1 MRQIGCIQLNESD
14 MNLMIDLFFFFD
26 LFGMITKQMIQLAE
40 RLNHDRTLKLNA

>member
-14 MNLMIDLFFFFD
+14 DRFVFFFD
-26 LFGMITKQMIQLAE
+26 LFGMITKQMIQIAE